1 MGREGLEGADG
12 PGQAGGAEGKG
23 GETDV
28 KNGKCVEW
36 CRKLSLFSTSS
47 VGWKPQSLLTWV
59 WALSWGIFVVCLLS
73 SWAPL
78 LRGLIL
84 HEGQGLVQ
92 SPTGPRGQ
100 QREDLNPV
108 LSSSGA
114 MYFPHAFPTC
124 RVLGCHTSP
133 ESD

>member
-1 MGREGLEGADG
+1 MCGVV
-12 PGQAGGAEGKG
+12 PKAEPVLHFLCG
-23 GETDV
+23 
-28 KNGKCVEW
+28 VEAPE
-36 CRKLSLFSTSS
+36 FAE
-47 VGWKPQSLLTWV
+47 TWV
-59 WALSWGIFVVCLLS
+59 WALSWGIFVAWLLS

-84 HEGQGLVQ
+84 HEGHGLVQ
-92 SPTGPRGQ
+92 SPAGPTGQ

-114 MYFPHAFPTC
+114 MCIPQAFPTC